1 MWMLQST
8 QSTSLGSYVT
18 FGHEVRVTEGKNPV
32 KKCRGNALLQKAT
45 AVVKNTQREIISIN
59 SRFWKLKSLYHWKVG
74 KKTKVKVGA
83 PEKMSVLTIGMNRST
98 TVRCKSSELK
108 VCLKD
113 GSVISMDETV
123 VAHIS
128 RNVTQAPLS
137 LDDTKFLKDESLID
151 QLVDTIRTTI

>member
-1 MWMLQST
+1 
-8 QSTSLGSYVT
+8 
-18 FGHEVRVTEGKNPV
+18 
-32 KKCRGNALLQKAT
+32 
-45 AVVKNTQREIISIN
+45 
-59 SRFWKLKSLYHWKVG
+59 
-74 KKTKVKVGA
+74 
-83 PEKMSVLTIGMNRST
+83 MSVLTIGMNRST